1 MPWGSE
7 EFGAGPWGDGV
18 VGSFFLVSGETIRE
32 NMVRLT
38 FSEPPHYSLWHD
50 PGDASVVARYSILKV
65 HWSIGIDGQL
75 ARTVAP
81 AKVLAAEGSPY
92 SVDLWTDRALSAFG
106 TFYLVGVTGI
116 RSEAGHWLAG
126 GDQSV
131 IVNGMQMGMAVSLL
145 DQAASTRDIAN
156 PQVGSALLDPMA
168 SVTDDRL
175 LGSYSADHTG
185 DIARDEGLA
194 SYKKRVFRRLTT
206 RKDSFAH
213 LRGYGT
219 KFVQS
224 VQTLARRGVA
234 QALCADAEQ
243 QVRQEPETVD
253 CSVRLVQDS
262 RNVFW
267 FQVRAKTRFGNAV
280 PVNAPVGI
288 TEDLSA

>member
-7 EFGAGPWGDGV
+7 AFGAGPWGDGV

-50 PGDASVVARYSILKV
+50 PGDASVLSNYSIQKI

-81 AKVLAAEGSPY
+81 AKVMATDFDPF
-92 SVDLWTDRALSAFG
+92 SVDLWTDRAMTAFG
-106 TFYLVGVTGI
+106 AFYLVAVTGI
-116 RSEAGHWLAG
+116 KSNAGHWLAS

-131 IVNGMQMGMAVSLL
+131 IVNGMQMGMAVALL

-168 SVTDDRL
+168 SAVDARL

-185 DIARDEGLA
+185 DIARDEGLT
-194 SYKKRVFRRLTT
+194 SYQKRVYRRLIT

-219 KFVQS
+219 NFVKS
-224 VQTLARRGVA
+224 VQTLARHGVA

-253 CSVRLVQDS
+253 CSVRLMQDS

-267 FQVRAKTRFGNAV
+267 YQVRAKTRFGNGV
-280 PVNAPVGI
+280 PVNAPVGV